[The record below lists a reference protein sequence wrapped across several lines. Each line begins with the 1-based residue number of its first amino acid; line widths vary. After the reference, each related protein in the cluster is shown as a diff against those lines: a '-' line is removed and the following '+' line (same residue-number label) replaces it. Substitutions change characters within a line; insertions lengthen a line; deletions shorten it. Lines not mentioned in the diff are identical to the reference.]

1 MASRR
6 SKPMVRNVLEYLE
19 ASAARVPDK
28 VALKDE
34 HESLT
39 YKEYLQE
46 ARKVGTYLIENVVKE
61 NRNKPVAVL
70 IDRNVWSVIA
80 FMGIVYSGNFYVP
93 IDNTMPSE
101 RVKLIYDTLD
111 PIAVIDGRINA
122 SDTIEGAIPIME
134 IVEKASADDELLQ
147 KVRSSAIDTDPLYG
161 VFTSG
166 STGVPK
172 GIVPCH
178 RSIVDWVEAM
188 ADEFGFDE
196 NMIHGSQAPL
206 DFDAFVKDIYN
217 GMRNGSTVVIIPRKL
232 FSMPKLLFAF
242 LVEHN
247 VNTIVWA
254 VSAMRIVSDFKA
266 FGAIEELPDLRYV
279 MFSGEVMPIK
289 ALNYWMDNIP
299 NAMYVNLYGPTETT
313 CNCTYYIVEGKQDEL
328 KPLPIGKPFRNAR
341 VVILDEKRQ
350 HVITE
355 PGVKG
360 ELCVAGTCLALGYW
374 NNPEKTR
381 EAFFQNPS
389 ITEYNSIL
397 YGTGDL
403 AYYAEDGNL
412 MFASRRDFQIKHMGH
427 RIELGEIEVALNAI
441 PFIDI
446 AVCLYDDRKGKIVCC
461 YQSETEDTKAIVKFL
476 SDKLPKFMWPNIYK
490 RYEKLPANKNG
501 KIDRVKLKQEVVE
514 RG

>member
-1 MASRR
+1 MI
-6 SKPMVRNVLEYLE
+6 RNVLEMLE
-19 ASAARVPDK
+19 NSAARVPDK
-28 VALKDE
+28 VAIKDE
-34 HESLT
+34 HEALT
-39 YKEYLQE
+39 YKEYAGLSKK
-46 ARKVGTYLIENVVKE
+46 AGTYLLKNGIVKP
-61 NRNKPVAVL
+61 NGNQPVAVI

-93 IDNTMPSE
+93 IDNTMPGE
-101 RVKLIYDTLD
+101 RVRLIYDTLD
-111 PIAVIDGRINA
+111 PVAVIDARTGAAPEEGAVPVKDLLSAEADEELLSQVRIN
-122 SDTIEGAIPIME
+122 
-134 IVEKASADDELLQ
+134 
-147 KVRSSAIDTDPLYG
+147 AIDTDPLYG

-188 ADEFGFDE
+188 ADAFGFDE

-217 GMRNGSTVVIIPRKL
+217 GMRNGSTVVIIPKKF

-242 LVEHN
+242 LVEHK
-247 VNTIVWA
+247 VNTLVWA
-254 VSAMRIVSDFKA
+254 VSAMRIVSDFKS
-266 FGAIEELPDLRYV
+266 FGAVDELPDLRYV

-289 ALNYWMDNIP
+289 ALNYWIDNIP
-299 NAMYVNLYGPTETT
+299 QAMYINLYGPTETT
-313 CNCTYYIVEGKQDEL
+313 CNCTYYIVPGRQDEL
-328 KPLPIGKPFRNAR
+328 KPLPIGKPFRNCR
-341 VVILDEKRQ
+341 VVILDENRKK
-350 HVITE
+350 VITE

-381 EAFFQNPS
+381 EAFFQDPT
-389 ITEYNSIL
+389 ITAYPSIL

-403 AYYAEDGNL
+403 AYYAEDGDL

-446 AVCLYDDRKGKIVCC
+446 AICLYD
-461 YQSETEDTKAIVKFL
+461 E
-476 SDKLPKFMWPNIYK
+476 
-490 RYEKLPANKNG
+490 
-501 KIDRVKLKQEVVE
+501 
-514 RG
+514 